1 MTRILEQRKYINEV
15 AHPTK
20 VTRYPYTFLPFLDAK
35 PVTLRFSFG
44 FGSKVGQD
52 HKPITQST
60 ENGATTS

>member
-1 MTRILEQRKYINEV
+1 MEQRKYINEV
-15 AHPTK
+15 AHPK

-35 PVTLRFSFG
+35 PVALRFSFSS
-44 FGSKVGQD
+44 GSKVGQD